1 MNCQHKAP
9 GWNWQTSKPYLS
21 IVSHCTVELN
31 TRSNGMQWLAIQLK
45 CANREGRYTLRPSQD
60 IFMIIAGSIT
70 SGKREISFPL
80 TARLCV
86 TVPAHARW
94 LIQCLSSNYVIR
106 WMLCG
111 NDILLL
117 SAGFFRD
124 LHGIIIDEYNET
136 SRSNFRNDD
145 STCRGFCS
153 EGQSSLQ

>member
-9 GWNWQTSKPYLS
+9 GWNWQHPNLTWRIALWNLTLGPTGCSGWRYNWNAQIEK
-21 IVSHCTVELN
+21 
-31 TRSNGMQWLAIQLK
+31 G
-45 CANREGRYTLRPSQD
+45 GYTLRPSRD

-70 SGKREISFPL
+70 SGKMEISFPL
-80 TARLCV
+80 TAPLCV
-86 TVPAHARW
+86 TVTAHARW

-106 WMLCG
+106 WILCG

-117 SAGFFRD
+117 SAGFFRSV
-124 LHGIIIDEYNET
+124 HGIILDEYNGT

-145 STCRGFCS
+145 SSCRGFCS